1 MLSRKCLCFSCLSF
15 DQEIFILICFS
26 LFDCSPCQLRSIGAI
41 YCCGFSHLSASVE
54 IFCEFVPCLKD
65 RQTFP
70 KALFLP
76 FPNKKAGMPR
86 WKKPNYFFMLFFCL
100 LAYFF
105 AFTLC
110 AAVWLMLSIFHGL
123 LQVLNLN
130 LFTLKM
136 PYQVT
141 IFFKFEA

>member
-1 MLSRKCLCFSCLSF
+1 MPLLLLLDFLIKRYPYSYVLVFLTVLHVSWGQFGQFTIVVWCL
-15 DQEIFILICFS
+15 
-26 LFDCSPCQLRSIGAI
+26 
-41 YCCGFSHLSASVE
+41 HLSASVE

-65 RQTFP
+65 WQTFP

-86 WKKPNYFFMLFFCL
+86 WKKPNYFLVVFCL

-105 AFTLC
+105 HFALC

-130 LFTLKM
+130 VFTLKI
-136 PYQVT
+136 PLQVS
-141 IFFKFEA
+141 IFF